1 MKKTLRTILQNS
13 IDEKKYIFNYPITTF
28 KYYDD
33 ANFLFVDNIEEKST
47 IEGKQDLENN
57 ESNDKKEEIL
67 KSSFE
72 YNVEDDIEKYL
83 EDYNNEKEER
93 EGKNYK
99 YTNKIYILGGLAQKD
114 KKEIY
119 TELVKIKE
127 FAKKVGVKDIAL
139 ELPVNYVLE
148 NSIRDL
154 KKHGVKEI
162 ILATVSLEDE
172 ILENNGLSYR
182 YKEITKAV
190 FKIALSFMKMSLS
203 MIIGL
208 SNDEKEELRA
218 VEKAKELKPKSLVIM
233 QNVVLKG
240 TENAKKFV
248 RGNLKMLSVEEN
260 KNMLEKIVTMALEKK
275 ITDILFVRSIQE
287 NIIKDKYLT
296 GVIYSNI
303 EEEMV
308 TRMYYNYIFEKIK
321 NLKVKNEYITI
332 KANKEIFGYIKGR
345 DNSNL
350 DKIKELYYMKE
361 INMVEENKKNKKSNS
376 KNNLEIVIANDER
389 E

>member
-208 SNDEKEELRA
+208 SNDEKEELRV

-287 NIIKDKYLT
+287 NMIKDKYLT

>member
-47 IEGKQDLENN
+47 IEGKQDLKNN

-83 EDYNNEKEER
+83 EDYNNEKEEK

-119 TELVKIKE
+119 TELAKIKE

>member
-119 TELVKIKE
+119 TELAKIKE

-218 VEKAKELKPKSLVIM
+218 VGKAKELKPKSLVIM

-287 NIIKDKYLT
+287 NMIKDKYLT

-308 TRMYYNYIFEKIK
+308 ARMYYNYIFEKIK

>member
-57 ESNDKKEEIL
+57 ESSDKKEEIL
-67 KSSFE
+67 KSLFE

-83 EDYNNEKEER
+83 EDYNNEKEDT

-119 TELVKIKE
+119 TELAKIKE

-154 KKHGVKEI
+154 KKHGVNEI

-287 NIIKDKYLT
+287 NMIKDKYLT

-308 TRMYYNYIFEKIK
+308 ARMYYNYIFEKIK

>member
-67 KSSFE
+67 KSLFE

-83 EDYNNEKEER
+83 EDYNNEKEDT

-119 TELVKIKE
+119 TELTKIKE

-260 KNMLEKIVTMALEKK
+260 KNMLEKIVTMALERK

-287 NIIKDKYLT
+287 NMIKDKYLT

>member
-47 IEGKQDLENN
+47 IEGKKDLENN

-67 KSSFE
+67 KSLFE

-83 EDYNNEKEER
+83 EDYNNEKEET

-119 TELVKIKE
+119 TELAKIKE

-287 NIIKDKYLT
+287 NMIKDKYLT

>member
-1 MKKTLRTILQNS
+1 MKKTLRIILQNS

-83 EDYNNEKEER
+83 EDYNNEKEEK

-119 TELVKIKE
+119 TELAKIKE

-208 SNDEKEELRA
+208 SNDEKEELRV

-287 NIIKDKYLT
+287 NMIKDKYLT

>member
-119 TELVKIKE
+119 TELAKIKE

-208 SNDEKEELRA
+208 SNDEEEELRA

-287 NIIKDKYLT
+287 NMIKDKYLT

-308 TRMYYNYIFEKIK
+308 ARMYYNYIFEKIK

>member
-67 KSSFE
+67 KSLFE

-83 EDYNNEKEER
+83 EDYNNEKEDT

-119 TELVKIKE
+119 TELTKIKE

-287 NIIKDKYLT
+287 NMIKDKYLT

>member
-83 EDYNNEKEER
+83 EDYNNEKEET

-119 TELVKIKE
+119 TELAKIKE

-172 ILENNGLSYR
+172 ILENNGLSYG

-248 RGNLKMLSVEEN
+248 RGNLKMLSIEEN

-287 NIIKDKYLT
+287 NMIKDKYLT

>member
-83 EDYNNEKEER
+83 ENYNNEKEEK

-119 TELVKIKE
+119 TELAKIKE

-287 NIIKDKYLT
+287 NMIKDKYLT

-308 TRMYYNYIFEKIK
+308 ARMYYNYIFEKIK

>member
-47 IEGKQDLENN
+47 IEGKKDLENN
-57 ESNDKKEEIL
+57 ESSDKKEEIL
-67 KSSFE
+67 KSSIE

-83 EDYNNEKEER
+83 EDYNNEKEET

-119 TELVKIKE
+119 TELAKIKE

-172 ILENNGLSYR
+172 ILENNGLSYG

-287 NIIKDKYLT
+287 NMIKDKYLT

>member
-119 TELVKIKE
+119 TELAKIKE

-260 KNMLEKIVTMALEKK
+260 KNMLEKIVTIALEKK

-287 NIIKDKYLT
+287 NMIKDKYLT

-308 TRMYYNYIFEKIK
+308 ARMYYNYIFEKIK

>member
-47 IEGKQDLENN
+47 IEGKQDLKNN

-83 EDYNNEKEER
+83 EDYNNEKEEK

-119 TELVKIKE
+119 TELAKIKE

-287 NIIKDKYLT
+287 NMIKDKYLT

>member
-119 TELVKIKE
+119 TELAKIKE

-287 NIIKDKYLT
+287 NMIKDKYLT

-308 TRMYYNYIFEKIK
+308 ARMYYNYIFEKIK

>member
-83 EDYNNEKEER
+83 EDYNNEKEEK

-119 TELVKIKE
+119 TELAKIKE

-172 ILENNGLSYR
+172 ILENNGLSYS

>member
-57 ESNDKKEEIL
+57 ESNDKKEKIL
-67 KSSFE
+67 KSLLE

-83 EDYNNEKEER
+83 ENYNNEKEEK

-208 SNDEKEELRA
+208 SNDEKEELRV

-287 NIIKDKYLT
+287 NMIKDKYLT

>member
-33 ANFLFVDNIEEKST
+33 ATFLFVDNIEEKST
-47 IEGKQDLENN
+47 IEGKQDLKNN

-83 EDYNNEKEER
+83 EDYNNEKEEK

-119 TELVKIKE
+119 TELAKIKE

-172 ILENNGLSYR
+172 ILENNGLSYS

-287 NIIKDKYLT
+287 NMIKDKYLT

-308 TRMYYNYIFEKIK
+308 ARMYYNYIFEKIK